1 MKFSSQLLAPRHW
14 LSWIGIGII
23 VLFGNLPGFIGRPMG
38 RGLGRMLRVLGRS
51 RAAVARRNL
60 QLCFPQLD
68 EAAREQLLRK
78 SFRSIGEGVYEFARA
93 WWGSVRGLQVDS
105 VEGLETLAEFR
116 RQGRGV
122 LLLSGH
128 FLTLEICGR
137 LLCDHI
143 ELAGFYRRHEQPAL
157 EWAVKRGRA
166 RYAVAMFAREELR
179 AAVRH
184 VKAGG
189 VLWYAPDQDIRGKES
204 VFAPFFGITA
214 NSFAATHQ
222 LARLTGAAVVPFFHR
237 RDGQGRYQLRIG
249 EALPNFPTDDVV
261 ADTAAVNGL
270 IEQMVR
276 AAPDEYL
283 WIHKRFKTRP
293 DGEPSLYTK
302 D

>member
-1 MKFSSQLLAPRHW
+1 MA
-14 LSWIGIGII
+14 G
-23 VLFGNLPGFIGRPMG
+23 FGNLPGAIGRP
-38 RGLGRMLRVLGRS
+38 LGRLLGRLLRLLA
-51 RAAVARRNL
+51 RARVRVARRNL
-60 QLCFPQLD
+60 ELCFPGLD
-68 EAAREQLLRK
+68 AAERQRLLK
-78 SFRSIGEGVYEFARA
+78 QSFASLGEGAYEFARA
-93 WWGSVRGLQVDS
+93 WWGSTRGLEVDR

-137 LLCDHI
+137 LLCRHI

-157 EWAVKRGRA
+157 EWAVKRGRS

-184 VKAGG
+184 VKQGG
-189 VLWYAPDQDIRGKES
+189 VLWYAPDQDIRGKDS

-214 NSFAATHQ
+214 NSFAATHH
-222 LARLTGAAVVPFFHR
+222 LARLTGAAVVPFFHH
-237 RDGQGRYQLRIG
+237 RDGAGRYVLRIG
-249 EALPNFPTDDVV
+249 APLQDFPTDDVV
-261 ADTAAVNGL
+261 ADTAAVNAL

-276 AAPDEYL
+276 EAPDEYL

-293 DGEPSLYTK
+293 PGEASLY
-302 D
+302 